1 MTPEGKVKEAIK
13 KILKAHDVYFT
24 MPIGTGFGSAGV
36 PDFVICH
43 KGVFIG
49 VEAKSGT
56 NKPTALQTEHINRI
70 RKRGGYALVVN
81 EDNYSELNELLNSL
95 KESNDR

>member
-13 KILKAHDVYFT
+13 KILKANDVYFT

-56 NKPTALQTEHINRI
+56 NKPTALQLEHIDRI
-70 RKRGGYALVVN
+70 RKRGGHALVVN
-81 EDNYSELNELLNSL
+81 EDNYGELNELLRGL
-95 KESNDR
+95 E

>member
-56 NKPTALQTEHINRI
+56 NKPTALQLEHIDRI
-70 RKRGGYALVVN
+70 RKRGGHALVVN
-81 EDNYSELNELLNSL
+81 ETNYGELNELLRGL
-95 KESNDR
+95 E

>member
-13 KILKAHDVYFT
+13 KILKTHDVYFT

-56 NKPTALQTEHINRI
+56 NKASALQLEHIDRI
-70 RKRGGYALVVN
+70 RKRGGHALVVN
-81 EDNYSELNELLNSL
+81 EDNYGELNELLRGL
-95 KESNDR
+95 E

>member
-13 KILKAHDVYFT
+13 KILKAHDVYYT

-36 PDFVICH
+36 PDFIICH

-56 NKPTALQTEHINRI
+56 NKPTVLQLVHIDRI
-70 RKRGGYALVVN
+70 RERGGHALVVN
-81 EDNYSELNELLNSL
+81 ETNYGELNELLRGL
-95 KESNDR
+95 E

>member
-13 KILKAHDVYFT
+13 KILKANDVYFT

-36 PDFVICH
+36 PDFIICH
-43 KGVFIG
+43 RGVFIG

-56 NKPTALQTEHINRI
+56 NKPTTLQLDHMDRI

-81 EDNYSELNELLNSL
+81 ETNYGELNELLRWL
-95 KESNDR
+95 E

>member
-13 KILKAHDVYFT
+13 KILKAHDAYFT

-36 PDFVICH
+36 PDFIICH

-56 NKPTALQTEHINRI
+56 NKPTALQLEHIDRI

-81 EDNYSELNELLNSL
+81 EDNYSELNELLRGL
-95 KESNDR
+95 E

>member
-56 NKPTALQTEHINRI
+56 NKPTALQTEHIDRI
-70 RKRGGYALVVN
+70 RKRGGHALVVN
-81 EDNYSELNELLNSL
+81 ETNYGELNELLRGL
-95 KESNDR
+95 E